1 MAAPEKFVFVCTN
14 QRPEG
19 HPRGSCSGRGG
30 QEVIQQ
36 FGETMDIVGLFG
48 KVGLTQTGCMGPC
61 MDGPIVVVYPDN
73 IWYKKVTPQDVD
85 EIVKEHLVKG
95 NPVERLRL
103 RDEEWG

>member
-1 MAAPEKFVFVCTN
+1 MPAPEKFVFVCTN

-19 HPRGSCSGRGG
+19 HPRGSCSGRGAR
-30 QEVIQQ
+30 EVIQQ
-36 FGETMDIVGLFG
+36 FGEIMDIVGLLG

-85 EIVKEHLVKG
+85 EIVKEHLMKG

-103 RDEEWG
+103 KDEEWG